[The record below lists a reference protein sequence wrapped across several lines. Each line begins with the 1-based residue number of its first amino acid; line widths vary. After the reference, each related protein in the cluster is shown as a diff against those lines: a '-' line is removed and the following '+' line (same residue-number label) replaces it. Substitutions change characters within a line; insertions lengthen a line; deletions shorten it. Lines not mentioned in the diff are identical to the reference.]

1 MEETSV
7 AKRAFRKKVSVRDE
21 MAPRSAQRRPRR
33 SSNPFLRHEPRELRG
48 RVRACRARRAQP
60 RSRRDSPGRRSRRA
74 PPARKVN
81 CPVSLT
87 RPSHLTPA
95 ERPRERAGPS
105 SITRTAACRT
115 PSTPARTRGSRR
127 SRPSRTAGEP
137 RLPVRHVSK
146 HERRPRL
153 PIAPARFSARFA
165 RNASGLA
172 RRDSGNTR
180 GRRPCPRPRLPR
192 PRAHEPRPS

>member
-81 CPVSLT
+81 CPIPRPTLT
-87 RPSHLTPA
+87 RPSHRDTRRAL
-95 ERPRERAGPS
+95 PRTGRAQFGSGPDSSVQNTIYGGENPFETQQTITNGGRAKVAGASRLRTRRMAPS
-105 SITRTAACRT
+105 SRRPPRAPRRVSPET
-115 PSTPARTRGSRR
+115 PRGS
-127 SRPSRTAGEP
+127 
-137 RLPVRHVSK
+137 
-146 HERRPRL
+146 
-153 PIAPARFSARFA
+153 
-165 RNASGLA
+165 A
-172 RRDSGNTR
+172 RRDSGKKRR
-180 GRRPCPRPRLPR
+180 G
-192 PRAHEPRPS
+192 